1 MQYDVAIIGG
11 GAAGLVA
18 AIAARRRGANV
29 VILEKNKK
37 IGKKIL
43 ATGNGRCNL
52 GNDDLSLKHF
62 VSQDLPL
69 VEQVLCQFDGPTAL
83 SFFRQLG
90 LEFVY
95 EEGRIYPRSKQAA
108 AVLEVLRHELEH
120 LGVRMIIEAPVTSIT
135 PFEGDFTI
143 GYGQKQTLQTQ
154 SVILSTGGKAGP
166 QLGSTGEG
174 YALAMQFG
182 HQVLEPTPALVGLKL
197 LSPFLKTL
205 SGLRLEAKVSIPEL
219 ELTETGEVIFTDYGL
234 SGIPVF
240 DMTRAIGTKKGLSM
254 QICLATDVV
263 SDKLFSEQLLQRFEQ
278 LGHKTAGDA
287 LVGFLPQQLIHA
299 VIKTAGIAPDQPA
312 RKVRKIDVIHLAEL
326 LCCWQF
332 PILGLNTW
340 EQAQTT
346 SGGIPL
352 SEVDPSSLE
361 SKLVKG
367 LYFAGEI
374 LDVHGRCGGYNLHWA
389 WASGFV
395 AGENAGSPTPTHYP
409 KTS

>member
-1 MQYDVAIIGG
+1 MQYDVAVIGG

-18 AIAARRRGANV
+18 AIAARRSGAQV
-29 VILEKNKK
+29 AILEKNLK
-37 IGKKIL
+37 IGKKVL

-52 GNDDLSLKHF
+52 GNDDLSLEHF

-69 VEQVLCQFDGPTAL
+69 AEQVLHQFDGQAAL
-83 SFFRQLG
+83 SFFRGLG
-90 LEFVY
+90 LEFAH
-95 EEGRIYPRSKQAA
+95 EEGRIYPRSKQSA
-108 AVLEVLRHELEH
+108 AVLEVLRHELEY
-120 LGVRMIIEAPVTSIT
+120 LKVRIELEASVTAINPS
-135 PFEGDFTI
+135 EGALTVE
-143 GYGQKQTLQTQ
+143 YGQKQTLRTR

-174 YALAMQFG
+174 YALARQLG
-182 HQVLEPTPALVGLKL
+182 HRVLQPSPALVGLKL

-205 SGLRLEAKVSIPEL
+205 SGLRLEAKVCIPEL
-219 ELTETGEVIFTDYGL
+219 ELTELGEVIFTDYGL

-240 DMTRAIGTKKGLSM
+240 DLTRAIGTKKNLNL
-254 QICLATDVV
+254 QICLAPDAASHNVLT
-263 SDKLFSEQLLQRFEQ
+263 EQLLQRFEQ
-278 LGHKTAGDA
+278 LGHKNAGDA
-287 LVGFLPQQLIHA
+287 LIGFLPRQLVGPILNA
-299 VIKTAGIAPDQPA
+299 AG
-312 RKVRKIDVIHLAEL
+312 LAQDKSAGKLNKAGVTRLAQL

-332 PILGLNTW
+332 PIVGLNTW

-352 SEVDPSSLE
+352 TEVDPSSLE
-361 SKLVKG
+361 SKLTKG

-395 AGENAGSPTPTHYP
+395 AGKNAGIGG
-409 KTS
+409 

>member
-1 MQYDVAIIGG
+1 MQYDVTVIGG

-18 AIAARRRGANV
+18 AIVARRNGASV
-29 VILEKNKK
+29 MVLEKNNK

-52 GNDDLSLKHF
+52 GNDDLSLEHF
-62 VSQDLPL
+62 VSQDIPL
-69 VEQVLCQFDGPTAL
+69 AEQVLRQFNGAAAL
-83 SFFRQLG
+83 SFFRGLG
-90 LEFVY
+90 LEFVH

-108 AVLEVLRHELEH
+108 AVLEVLRHELDH
-120 LGVRMIIEAPVTSIT
+120 LGVRVTTEASATSIT
-135 PFEGDFTI
+135 LSERGFTI
-143 GYGQKQTLQTQ
+143 GYGQEQTLRTQ
-154 SVILSTGGKAGP
+154 SVILATGGKAGP

-174 YALAMQFG
+174 YVLAKQLG
-182 HQVLEPTPALVGLKL
+182 HKLLLPTPALVGLKL
-197 LSPFLKTL
+197 LSPFLKSL
-205 SGLRLEAKVSIPEL
+205 SGLRIEAKVCIPEL
-219 ELTETGEVIFTDYGL
+219 ELTEVGEVIFTDYGL

-240 DMTRAIGTKKGLSM
+240 DLTRAIGTKKDLSL
-254 QICLATDVV
+254 QICLAPEAV
-263 SDKLFSEQLLQRFEQ
+263 SDRLLSEQLLQRFEQ
-278 LGHKTAGDA
+278 LAHKTASDA
-287 LVGFLPQQLIHA
+287 LIGFLPRQLIHA
-299 VIKTAGIAPDQPA
+299 VIKAAGIAPDQPA
-312 RKVRKIDVIHLAEL
+312 RKIRKVDVLHLAEL

-332 PILGLNTW
+332 PILGVNTW

-352 SEVDPSSLE
+352 KEVDPSCLQ

-395 AGENAGSPTPTHYP
+395 AGKNAGTGGD
-409 KTS
+409 